1 MASRSVSDVVLTGTV
16 EVPAV
21 PALLAAHWQREV
33 AQHLALAPGDVEA
46 LNLAQSRTRANSPHY
61 RRCVQAATDWAHG
74 IGLPDV
80 LAESHIALM
89 ACRGAKYHHDGTQY
103 GDSAFCNLFLSDDA
117 GLDVHFP
124 GAGLRIPLVRGTVV
138 VFDTGQ
144 PHAVIRRGSSGF
156 DVADFA
162 ADQDDALVF
171 LTWELPIENPHVSR
185 VLGVTFDTDPRN
197 ATTLAEPC
205 VLLNGAAACICP
217 ESGRWC
223 PAV

>member
-21 PALLAAHWQREV
+21 PALLASHWQREV

-46 LNLAQSRTRANSPHY
+46 LNLAQYRTRANAPHY
-61 RRCVQAATDWAHG
+61 RRCLQAATDWAHG

-89 ACRGAKYHHDGTQY
+89 ACRGAKYHHDGAQY
-103 GDSAFCNLFLSDDA
+103 GDSAFCNLFVSDDA

-138 VFDTGQ
+138 VFDTSQ
-144 PHAVIRRGSSGF
+144 RHAVIRRSSGGF

-171 LTWELPIENPHVSR
+171 LTWELPIENPDVSR
-185 VLGVTFDTDPRN
+185 VLGVTFDTDPRT

-217 ESGRWC
+217 ESGQWC